1 MRLNSAGEQFNRQA
15 AQYAVSEAHS
25 SGESLRIL
33 TAWASLERYPLGLD
47 IATGPGFTAFAV
59 AGFCDTIVASDIA
72 QGMLD
77 QARRIADE
85 RGIANVRFEI
95 VDACDISYPDASIDL
110 VTCRTAPHHFQDIGR
125 FLSEVHR
132 VLRPGGVFL
141 LCDTTTSEDP
151 EVAAWHHRVEVER
164 DPTHVSAPTPKE
176 WCRDLG
182 GTGFEITHT
191 ADTRV
196 EMTLSDWVERSGTP
210 AEAVEGL
217 YRDFA
222 DAPREVRSAFGIRRL
237 GEDDFEFYWP
247 VFCCRAVKTQRA

>member
-1 MRLNSAGEQFNRQA
+1 MISAGEQFNRQA
-15 AQYAVSEAHS
+15 ARYAVSEAHS

-33 TAWASLERYPLGLD
+33 TGWAALERYAIGLD

-72 QGMLD
+72 PRMLD
-77 QARRIADE
+77 QARKIAEE

-110 VTCRTAPHHFQDIGR
+110 VTCRTAPHHFQEIGR
-125 FLSEVHR
+125 FLSEVDR

-151 EVAAWHHRVEVER
+151 DVAAWHHRVEVER

-176 WCRDLG
+176 WRRDLS
-182 GTGFEITHT
+182 GTGFEMTHT

-196 EMTLSDWVERSGTP
+196 DMTLREWVDRSGTP
-210 AEAVEGL
+210 AEAVEEL

-222 DAPREVRSAFGIRRL
+222 AAPREVRNAFGISRS
-237 GEDDFEFYWP
+237 GDDDFEFYWP
-247 VFCCRAVKTQRA
+247 VFCCRSLKS